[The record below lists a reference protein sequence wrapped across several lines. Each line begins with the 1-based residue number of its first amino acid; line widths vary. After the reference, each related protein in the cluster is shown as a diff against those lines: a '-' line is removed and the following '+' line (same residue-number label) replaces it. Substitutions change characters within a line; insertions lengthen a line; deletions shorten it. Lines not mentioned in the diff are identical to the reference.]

1 MPYEENSG
9 FIFLVKGKMFG
20 PSRRTLPERE
30 DGRDGLSWNL
40 MDGFSSGGL
49 GPQWPIIPLQR
60 LAELATSLLF
70 AQMQLGGFFLGS
82 RHPAIPR
89 NFLLDFALRN
99 GLRCLGQFQGAVPGQ
114 GVPPILVLGTI
125 STSTPPGVND
135 SQDAISPSFEGLI
148 SVVLVV

>member
-99 GLRCLGQFQGAVPGQ
+99 GLRCLGQFFLHFTNAGTKELFQAKVF
-114 GVPPILVLGTI
+114 PPSL
-125 STSTPPGVND
+125 SWE
-135 SQDAISPSFEGLI
+135 PSAPRPRP
-148 SVVLVV
+148 V